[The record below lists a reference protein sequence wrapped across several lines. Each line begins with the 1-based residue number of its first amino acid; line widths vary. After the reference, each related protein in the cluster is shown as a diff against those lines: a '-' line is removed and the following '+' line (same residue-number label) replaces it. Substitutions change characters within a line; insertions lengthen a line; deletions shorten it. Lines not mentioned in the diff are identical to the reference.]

1 MQNCLINTRNCCV
14 SNYGVRIIYLYKS
27 NKIIDVSVSK
37 LRFLLKCM
45 CIMPFKLLVKFI
57 KYNNYDIIYTMDSL
71 YYTTN
76 IIENHITPV
85 ILYVSLYSNQN
96 NDTKKKLYI
105 DTNVESPIA
114 IPIDNYYNNS
124 PTIVKNTT
132 NMDISPENKP
142 MDISHD
148 TNMISVNECPD
159 DKDITMI
166 ELSTKKEIIESK
178 VNEDIVMVEVS
189 DKKDSIDNN
198 EFDITSNFRLY
209 NNSIPLWVFIKNENI
224 NLDNYNMIKIKYMLN
239 NKIEIIDINI
249 AENINKL
256 LYSLFI
262 TSTN

>member
-1 MQNCLINTRNCCV
+1 
-14 SNYGVRIIYLYKS
+14 
-27 NKIIDVSVSK
+27 
-37 LRFLLKCM
+37 
-45 CIMPFKLLVKFI
+45 MPFKLLVKFI

-85 ILYVSLYSNQN
+85 ILYVSLYSKRN

-105 DTNVESPIA
+105 DTNIESPIS

-124 PTIVKNTT
+124 PTLVKNKP
-132 NMDISPENKP
+132 MDISPENKP

-178 VNEDIVMVEVS
+178 VKEDIVMVEVS

-198 EFDITSNFRLY
+198 EFDITSNYRLY

-224 NLDNYNMIKIKYMLN
+224 NLENYNMIKIKYMLN

-262 TSTN
+262 HS